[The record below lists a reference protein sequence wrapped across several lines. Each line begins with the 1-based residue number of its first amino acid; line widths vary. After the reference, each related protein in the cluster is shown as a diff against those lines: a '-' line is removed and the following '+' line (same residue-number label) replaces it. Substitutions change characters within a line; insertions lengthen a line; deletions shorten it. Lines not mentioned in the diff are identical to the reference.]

1 MEKIYSKE
9 KSVQGS
15 FKARPETIKF
25 LMDFSRSFHCVNY
38 GDLKF
43 ETNLN

>member
-9 KSVQGS
+9 KSV
-15 FKARPETIKF
+15 
-25 LMDFSRSFHCVNY
+25 SRSLKVSDKTVEFLLAYSRSLRYVNY
-38 GDLKF
+38 GEFKF

>member
-9 KSVQGS
+9 KSVSRS
-15 FKARPETIKF
+15 FKVSPETIKF
-25 LMDFSRSFHCVNY
+25 LMDYSRSLHYLHY
-38 GDLKF
+38 GEFKL

>member
-9 KSVQGS
+9 RSVERS
-15 FKARPETIKF
+15 LRVRPEVIKF
-25 LMDFSRSFHCVNY
+25 LMDYSKSLHYVNY
-38 GDLKF
+38 GDYKF

>member
-1 MEKIYSKE
+1 MEKIYSEE
-9 KSVQGS
+9 KSIERS
-15 FKARPETIKF
+15 FKVSPETIKF
-25 LMDFSRSFHCVNY
+25 LMDFSRSLRYVHY